1 MNNIDILEEP
11 KDILFEI
18 DMKLYDEFNDK
29 FCEINENLGTV
40 YSYKDLEDLKKAE
53 SDTERTLLRKAI
65 STLIAE
71 NKELKDSNVELATTI
86 DCLQTDLKEIKEE
99 YSAEQKHEME
109 NTIPKSKVKEEIDGK
124 FKEAK
129 GLYER
134 GVQPQ
139 AQYTMKLL
147 RDLEQSLL
155 GKE

>member
-1 MNNIDILEEP
+1 MNEEQIIKNIKEIIQWSDHNTYKIALQGIL
-11 KDILFEI
+11 D
-18 DMKLYDEFNDK
+18 LYNKEK
-29 FCEINENLGTV
+29 E
-40 YSYKDLEDLKKAE
+40 K
-53 SDTERTLLRKAI
+53 
-65 STLIAE
+65 
-71 NKELKDSNVELATTI
+71 NKELEVINKIQEYRISVIDERELI
-86 DCLQTDLKEIKEE
+86 
-99 YSAEQKHEME
+99 S
-109 NTIPKSKVKEEIDGK
+109 KSKVKEEIDGK

>member
-1 MNNIDILEEP
+1 MKEKTADIDILEELVNAYKDCFVENYNEMIVDVGMRY
-11 KDILFEI
+11 KDIQ
-18 DMKLYDEFNDK
+18 
-29 FCEINENLGTV
+29 
-40 YSYKDLEDLKKAE
+40 
-53 SDTERTLLRKAI
+53 AI
-65 STLIAE
+65 SNLIAE
-71 NKELKDSNVELATTI
+71 NKELKEKNNELEVINKIQEYRISVI
-86 DCLQTDLKEIKEE
+86 DERELI
-99 YSAEQKHEME
+99 S
-109 NTIPKSKVKEEIDGK
+109 KSKVKEEIDGK

>member
-1 MNNIDILEEP
+1 MKEKTSDIDILEELVNAYKDCFVENYNEMIVDVGMRY
-11 KDILFEI
+11 KDIQ
-18 DMKLYDEFNDK
+18 
-29 FCEINENLGTV
+29 
-40 YSYKDLEDLKKAE
+40 
-53 SDTERTLLRKAI
+53 AI
-65 STLIAE
+65 SNLIAE
-71 NKELKDSNVELATTI
+71 NKELKEKNNELEVINKIQEYRISVI
-86 DCLQTDLKEIKEE
+86 DERELI
-99 YSAEQKHEME
+99 S
-109 NTIPKSKVKEEIDGK
+109 KSKVKEEIDGK

>member
-1 MNNIDILEEP
+1 MKEKTADIDILEELVNAYKDCFVENYNEMIVDVGMRY
-11 KDILFEI
+11 KDIQ
-18 DMKLYDEFNDK
+18 
-29 FCEINENLGTV
+29 
-40 YSYKDLEDLKKAE
+40 
-53 SDTERTLLRKAI
+53 AI
-65 STLIAE
+65 SNLIAE
-71 NKELKDSNVELATTI
+71 NKELKEENNELEVINKIQEYRISVI
-86 DCLQTDLKEIKEE
+86 DERELI
-99 YSAEQKHEME
+99 S
-109 NTIPKSKVKEEIDGK
+109 KSKVKEEIDGK

>member
-1 MNNIDILEEP
+1 MNNIDILEE
-11 KDILFEI
+11 KEKKAI
-18 DMKLYDEFNDK
+18 
-29 FCEINENLGTV
+29 ENLIHHRDDWAV
-40 YSYKDLEDLKKAE
+40 DIVLKLIK
-53 SDTERTLLRKAI
+53 TF
-65 STLIAE
+65 IAE
-71 NKELKDSNVELATTI
+71 NKELKEKI
-86 DCLQTDLKEIKEE
+86 KEINEE
-99 YSAEQKHEME
+99 YNAEQKHEME
-109 NTIPKSKVKEEIDGK
+109 NTIPKSKVEEEIDGK